1 MPADFPFPSLP
12 RERSPSERTRLAR
25 LSRGV
30 LRAIRISTA
39 PVALSLASLAAAGTP
54 AQGQDG
60 PPAWAYPVNPPN
72 FQRAPDDGTIRRVP
86 DSPAG
91 FTLTQVRDLFSAPDW
106 HPEDHPPMPEI
117 VATGRKP
124 DVFAC
129 GVCHRADG
137 PGGPENASLFG
148 LSADYIIQQTLEFR
162 TGLRTNSVPRVAT
175 ELMIKLSKAVTDQ
188 ELKEAAAYFASIKP
202 KSNIAVVETDTV
214 PKTHV
219 RDLFLAA
226 IDGGEKEP
234 IGQRII
240 EIPES
245 VERFVSRD
253 SRTHFIAYVPVGSIE
268 KGRALAAS
276 SELRVQCTACH
287 GADLKGTAIAPGIA
301 ARSPT
306 YMFRQLYD
314 FKSGAR
320 KGANSQG
327 MKPVVENLGID
338 DMIAL
343 VAYTASLAP

>member
-1 MPADFPFPSLP
+1 MRFSTVL
-12 RERSPSERTRLAR
+12 LAF
-25 LSRGV
+25 
-30 LRAIRISTA
+30 ATA
-39 PVALSLASLAAAGTP
+39 SVATAGAL

-60 PPAWAYPVNPPN
+60 PPEWAYPANPPN

-86 DSPAG
+86 DSAAG
-91 FTLTQVRDLFSAPDW
+91 FTLTQVRDLFAAPDW
-106 HPEDHPPMPEI
+106 HPDDHPPMPEI

-148 LSADYIIQQTLEFR
+148 LPAEYIVQQTVLFK
-162 TGLRTNSVPRVAT
+162 TGQRTNSAPRVAT
-175 ELMIKLSKAVTDQ
+175 DLMVKLSKGVADQ
-188 ELKEAAAYFASIKP
+188 ELKQAAAYFASIKP
-202 KSNIAVVETDTV
+202 RSNITVVETETV
-214 PKTHV
+214 PRTQV

-226 IDGGEKEP
+226 MDGGEKEP

-240 EIPES
+240 EIPEN
-245 VERFVSRD
+245 VEHFVSRD
-253 SRTHFIAYVPVGSIE
+253 SRARFIAYVPAGSVQR
-268 KGRALAAS
+268 GGALAANS
-276 SELRVQCTACH
+276 DLRVQCASCH
-287 GADLKGTAIAPGIA
+287 GADLRGTIIAPSIA

-320 KGANSQG
+320 KGANSEL

-343 VAYTASLAP
+343 VAYSASLTP

>member
-1 MPADFPFPSLP
+1 MRIPTVLSA
-12 RERSPSERTRLAR
+12 LA
-25 LSRGV
+25 LV
-30 LRAIRISTA
+30 
-39 PVALSLASLAAAGTP
+39 SLAAAGTP
-54 AQGQDG
+54 AQSQDG

-86 DSPAG
+86 DSAAG
-91 FTLTQVRDLFSAPDW
+91 FTLTRVRDLFAAPDW
-106 HPEDHPPMPEI
+106 HPEEHPPMPEI

-137 PGGPENASLFG
+137 PGGPENASLSG
-148 LSADYIIQQTLEFR
+148 LSAEYIIQQTVMFK

-175 ELMIKLSKAVTDQ
+175 DLMIKASKAVTDQ
-188 ELKEAAAYFASIKP
+188 ELKEAADYFASIKP
-202 KSNIAVVETDTV
+202 RSNIAVVETDTV

-219 RDLFLAA
+219 RDLFLAPT
-226 IDGGEKEP
+226 DGGEKEP

-240 EIPES
+240 EIPEN
-245 VERFVSRD
+245 VEHFVSRD
-253 SRTHFIAYVPVGSIE
+253 ARARFIAYVPVGSIQ

-276 SELRVQCTACH
+276 GDLRVQCAACH
-287 GADLKGTAIAPGIA
+287 GVDLKGTAVAPGIA

-314 FKSGAR
+314 FSSGAR
-320 KGANSQG
+320 KGANSEL
-327 MKPVVENLGID
+327 MKPVVENLSIE

-343 VAYTASLAP
+343 VAFTASLTP

>member
-1 MPADFPFPSLP
+1 M
-12 RERSPSERTRLAR
+12 R
-25 LSRGV
+25 V
-30 LRAIRISTA
+30 STA
-39 PVALSLASLAAAGTP
+39 FLAFSMASLAAAQAP
-54 AQGQDG
+54 AQSQDG

-72 FQRAPDDGTIRRVP
+72 FQRMPDDGAIRRVP
-86 DSPAG
+86 DSAGG
-91 FTLTQVRDLFSAPDW
+91 FTLTQVRDLFAAPDW

-148 LSADYIIQQTLEFR
+148 LSAEYIMRQTAEFK

-175 ELMIKLSKAVTDQ
+175 DLMIKLSRTVTDQ
-188 ELKEAAAYFASIKP
+188 ELGEAAAYFASIKP
-202 KSNIAVVETDTV
+202 RSNIAVVEIDTV

-219 RDLFLAA
+219 RDLFLAPM
-226 IDGGEKEP
+226 DGNEKEP

-240 EIPES
+240 EIPED
-245 VERFVSRD
+245 VEHFVSRD
-253 SRTHFIAYVPVGSIE
+253 SRARFLAYVPVGSVQ
-268 KGRALAAS
+268 KGRALAANS
-276 SELRVQCTACH
+276 DLRVQCAACH
-287 GADLKGTAIAPGIA
+287 GTNLKGTAVAPGIA

-314 FKSGAR
+314 FRSGAR
-320 KGANSQG
+320 KGANSDL
-327 MKPVVENLGID
+327 MKPVVENLSIG

-343 VAYTASLAP
+343 VAYSASLAP

>member
-1 MPADFPFPSLP
+1 M
-12 RERSPSERTRLAR
+12 R
-25 LSRGV
+25 V
-30 LRAIRISTA
+30 STA
-39 PVALSLASLAAAGTP
+39 FLAFSMAFLAAAQAP
-54 AQGQDG
+54 AQSQDG

-72 FQRAPDDGTIRRVP
+72 FQRMPDDGAIRRVP
-86 DSPAG
+86 DSAGG
-91 FTLTQVRDLFSAPDW
+91 FTLTQVRDLFAAPDW

-148 LSADYIIQQTLEFR
+148 LSAEYIMRQTAEFK

-175 ELMIKLSKAVTDQ
+175 DLMIKLSRTVTDQ
-188 ELKEAAAYFASIKP
+188 ELGEAAAYFASIKP
-202 KSNIAVVETDTV
+202 RSNIAVVEIDTV

-219 RDLFLAA
+219 RDLFLAPM
-226 IDGGEKEP
+226 DGNEKEP

-240 EIPES
+240 EIPED
-245 VERFVSRD
+245 VEHFVSRD
-253 SRTHFIAYVPVGSIE
+253 SRARFLAYVPVGSVQ
-268 KGRALAAS
+268 KGRALAANS
-276 SELRVQCTACH
+276 DLRVQCAACH
-287 GADLKGTAIAPGIA
+287 GTNLKGTAVAPGIA

-314 FKSGAR
+314 FRSGAR
-320 KGANSQG
+320 KGANSDL
-327 MKPVVENLGID
+327 MKPVVENLSIG

-343 VAYTASLAP
+343 VAYSASLAP

>member
-1 MPADFPFPSLP
+1 MRFSTVL
-12 RERSPSERTRLAR
+12 LAF
-25 LSRGV
+25 
-30 LRAIRISTA
+30 ATA
-39 PVALSLASLAAAGTP
+39 SVATAGAL

-60 PPAWAYPVNPPN
+60 PPEWAYPANPPN
-72 FQRAPDDGTIRRVP
+72 FQRAPDGGTIRRVP
-86 DSPAG
+86 DSAAG
-91 FTLTQVRDLFSAPDW
+91 FTLTQVRDLFAAPDW
-106 HPEDHPPMPEI
+106 HPDDHPPMPEI

-148 LSADYIIQQTLEFR
+148 LPAEYIVQQTVLFK
-162 TGLRTNSVPRVAT
+162 TGQRTNSAPRVAT
-175 ELMIKLSKAVTDQ
+175 DLMVKLSKGVADQ
-188 ELKEAAAYFASIKP
+188 ELKQAAAYFASIKP
-202 KSNIAVVETDTV
+202 RSNITVVETETV
-214 PKTHV
+214 PRTQV

-226 IDGGEKEP
+226 MDGGEKEP

-240 EIPES
+240 EIPEN
-245 VERFVSRD
+245 VEHFVSRD
-253 SRTHFIAYVPVGSIE
+253 SHARFIAYVPAGSVQR
-268 KGRALAAS
+268 GRALAANS
-276 SELRVQCTACH
+276 DLRVQCASCH
-287 GADLKGTAIAPGIA
+287 GADLRGTTIAPSIA

-320 KGANSQG
+320 KGANSEL

-343 VAYTASLAP
+343 VAYSASLTP